1 MKRDQLQAIIGSLDT
16 GTLIKMLQ
24 VAGIHVANPED
35 DSLSGLAMGQEQGGS
50 QMEPWNT
57 QKVNVAET
65 SRPPIH
71 TRDFTVVQPKPVQ
84 RQIPGMNPGMGQEGA
99 APQQQGTLQNYIIGQ

>member
-1 MKRDQLQAIIGSLDT
+1 MKRDQLTAMISALDT

-35 DSLSGLAMGQEQGGS
+35 DSLSGLAVGQGES